1 MKFIAA
7 VASLSIFFACGIMSV
22 IFGMPERYI
31 ERDVTP
37 EEMVGVWTVTSDSEA
52 DVKEFMERFPGW
64 VAFTPWKTITLNAD
78 GTCSV
83 ESDLNWMDEEHTS
96 ETLPYRIISCSWQL
110 GKQENLNGKQSPILE
125 WDLEYSN
132 NQGSMRSLYLYEENG
147 KLILWNFIGDPD
159 DFRVQDFVRV
169 K

>member
-7 VASLSIFFACGIMSV
+7 VASLSIFFGCGILSV
-22 IFGMPERYI
+22 IFGLPERYI

-37 EEMVGVWTVTSDSEA
+37 EEMVGTWNITSESET
-52 DVKEFMERFPGW
+52 DVKEFIGRFPSW
-64 VAFTPWKTITLNAD
+64 VAYTPWKTITLNSD
-78 GTCSV
+78 GSCNV
-83 ESDLNWMDEEHTS
+83 ESDLNGLGEVHTNDS
-96 ETLPYRIISCSWQL
+96 LDKIISCSWKV
-110 GKQENLNGKQSPILE
+110 GKEENLSGKQSPVLE

-132 NQGSMRSLYLYEENG
+132 NQGSLRSLYIYEENG

-159 DFRVQDFVRV
+159 EFRVQDFVKV